1 MIEQLIKF
9 FLLITVTAFAFGGCN
24 SNGRDS
30 DAKELARVGNEYLTL
45 DEAINEIP
53 EFVLSQDSIKAL
65 SDYREKWIERQIVLQ
80 EAQRLQL
87 AQSEEVR
94 KRIQKAEEEI
104 LKQALKEAIL
114 QKFNNNLKISDQEAQ
129 NYYQAHK
136 DQFILNERFVKF
148 RHIETND
155 LESARAA
162 RRDLA
167 RGISWPEVARDYSI
181 NPEAAIR
188 SSEQYW
194 PISIA
199 LSDLDIMNDYLR
211 RIGHTERSVIRRIG
225 ENYHFVQLMDSRAA
239 GEHPDLDWLI
249 EQIKEWLVLDKR
261 NRHFSSYVKNLYLKA
276 QSNNEIT
283 IYNVLKKNTSNISNE
298 KTDTLE
304 SN

>member
-1 MIEQLIKF
+1 MIKQ
-9 FLLITVTAFAFGGCN
+9 LLIFFSFVTVSAFVIVGCN

-30 DAKELARVGNEYLTL
+30 DSTELARVGNEYLTL
-45 DEAINEIP
+45 DEAVNEIP

-65 SDYREKWIERQIVLQ
+65 SDYREKWIERQVILQ
-80 EAQRLQL
+80 EAERLQI
-87 AQSEEVR
+87 AQSEEVLD
-94 KRIQKAEEEI
+94 RILKAEEEI

-114 QKFNNNLKISDQEAQ
+114 QKFNKDLKISDQEAQ

-148 RHIETND
+148 RHIEASD

-167 RGISWPEVARDYSI
+167 RGIPWPEVARDYST

-199 LSDLDIMNDYLR
+199 LADLDIMNDYLR

-239 GEHPDLDWLI
+239 GEHPDLNWLI

-283 IYNVLKKNTSNISNE
+283 IYNVLKSNASNISNQ

>member
-1 MIEQLIKF
+1 MDRFLKNTLSIF
-9 FLLITVTAFAFGGCN
+9 FIILMVTACN
-24 SNGRDS
+24 HAGQDS
-30 DAKELARVGNEYLTL
+30 EKIELARVGNQYLTI
-45 DEAINEIP
+45 DEAVEQIP
-53 EFVLSQDSIKAL
+53 TFVLKEDSLKAL
-65 SDYREKWIERQIVLQ
+65 NDYREKWIERQVVLQ
-80 EAQRLQL
+80 EAKRLQIG
-87 AQSEEVR
+87 QSEEVR
-94 KRIQKAEEEI
+94 KQIQKAEEEI
-104 LKQALKEAIL
+104 LKQSLKEAIL
-114 QKFNNNLKISDQEAQ
+114 QKFNEDLSISDQEAQ

-148 RHIETND
+148 RHLEANNI
-155 LESARAA
+155 ESARSA

-167 RGISWPEVARDYSI
+167 RGIPWPQVARDYSV

-199 LSDLDIMNDYLR
+199 VADLDIMNDYLR
-211 RIGHTERSVIRRIG
+211 RIGNTERSVIRRIG
-225 ENYHFVQLMDSRAA
+225 ANYHFVQLMDSKAA
-239 GEHPDLDWLI
+239 GEHPDLEWLI

-283 IYNVLKKNTSNISNE
+283 VYNVLKNNTSNISNDT
-298 KTDTLE
+298 TDTLE